1 VFLLD
6 IIGEGRDEL
15 VNKKAFA
22 PELELQ
28 LCHLNSVEEIIPWVP
43 CFHSIDY
50 PIFVFLISH
59 VGTPCRKGHTN
70 SLPDMLVQQVCRRE
84 QFKEVREMRRP
95 TWGVFA
101 GIDSPMV
108 FENISNS
115 PSLVHRISQTRFES
129 EAGGCLWENSLQCL
143 VRSRRAQGFDK

>member
-1 VFLLD
+1 VFLHD

-59 VGTPCRKGHTN
+59 VGTPCWKGYTN
-70 SLPDMLVQQVCRRE
+70 SLPDMLVH
-84 QFKEVREMRRP
+84 MS
-95 TWGVFA
+95 A
-101 GIDSPMV
+101 A
-108 FENISNS
+108 ENN
-115 PSLVHRISQTRFES
+115 L
-129 EAGGCLWENSLQCL
+129 
-143 VRSRRAQGFDK
+143 KK